1 MTEKTKGGFT
11 LPGESGYEQLTLAMA
26 EKWGADVIRDS
37 DGTVLSD
44 EIVHAGY
51 GIYSTICVIRDH
63 NEWAAKNPDKLQ
75 QTFLCTPPVAAV
87 PGKPEVETVASTGM
101 SSNISGSSGWEADKK
116 AIGQPD
122 EVRIGLMDAFFE
134 EQFRI
139 NDSEAALKYWEVY
152 DRTTN
157 QKVAR
162 EKWSYDP
169 AAGRVTIHD
178 VALFHKYTVSFLAY
192 RIWEEISMYNHTTN
206 HWDKEHLMQIDPRYP
221 ETQEYLL
228 GWMKNWCETHP
239 DTTVVRFTSMFYNF
253 VWIWGSSERNRN
265 LFTDWGSYD
274 FTVSALALDE
284 FEKKYGYAMT
294 AEDFINKGN
303 LHVTHMPG
311 DARKKDWMAFIND
324 FVISFGKQLI
334 DLVHAYGKKA
344 YVFYDDSWVGVE
356 PYNGRF
362 SEFGFDGLIKC
373 VFSGYEARL
382 CAGVDVPTHELR
394 LHPYLFPVGL
404 GGAPT
409 FAEGGN
415 PTLDAKKYW
424 ISVRRALLRA
434 KIDRIGLGGYLHLTE
449 PFPDFC
455 DYIEKVADEFRLIRS
470 FHDAGEPYTIKTRVA
485 VLHYWGALRSWTL
498 SGHFHE
504 TYMHDLI
511 HINEALSGLPVDV
524 CFLSFED
531 VKNGA
536 LADVDVVINAG
547 RAGSAWSG
555 GDAWKDDEL
564 VTILTKWVYEGGTF
578 LGVNEPSAVE
588 GYDTYFRMADV
599 LGVDEDTGAKV
610 CHGKWSF
617 AVCDGEEL
625 FAADDVC
632 ADDAEAAGR
641 SCAAAKII
649 PDGAG
654 IEAKENRY
662 LTDGTAKVLLAD
674 GDQPLVT
681 VHNFGQGKGI
691 YLSSFQ
697 VSQENTRMLYQLI
710 RYAGGEGL
718 NGFYMT
724 DNLYTECAYYP
735 ASGRLV
741 VINNSDAEQTTT
753 IPTEKGGRTVCI
765 APYDTTFIEL

>member
-1 MTEKTKGGFT
+1 MAEIRKGGFT
-11 LPGESGYEQLTLAMA
+11 LPGESGYEQLTLKMA

-51 GIYSTICVIRDH
+51 GIYSTICIIRDH
-63 NEWAAKNPDKLQ
+63 NEWAAKNQDKLQ
-75 QTFLCTPPVAAV
+75 QTFLCTPPAVAV
-87 PGKPEVETVASTGM
+87 PLEKIPESVSENAVAEADVASKAGIASETGAGLE
-101 SSNISGSSGWEADKK
+101 SADLQM
-116 AIGQPD
+116 APLT
-122 EVRIGLMDAFFE
+122 IGLLDAFFA

-139 NDSEAALKYWEVY
+139 NDSDAALKYWEVY
-152 DRTTN
+152 DRTAN
-157 QKVAR
+157 QKLGR
-162 EKWSYDP
+162 EQWMYDRTN
-169 AAGRVTIHD
+169 GSVTICG
-178 VALFHKYTVSFLAY
+178 AIPFHKYTVSFLAY

-206 HWDKEHLMQIDPRYP
+206 HWEKEHLMQIDPRYP

-253 VWIWGSSERNRN
+253 VWVWGSSERNRN

-274 FTVSALALDE
+274 FTVSSLALDE

-294 AEDFINKGN
+294 AEDFINKGK

-311 DARKKDWMAFIND
+311 DARKKDWMEFIND

-334 DLVHAYGKKA
+334 DMVHSYGKKA

-362 SEFGFDGLIKC
+362 REFDFDGLIKC

-415 PTLDAKKYW
+415 PTQDAKEYW
-424 ISVRRALLRA
+424 IRVRRALLRA
-434 KIDRIGLGGYLHLTE
+434 KIDRIGLGGYLHLIE
-449 PFPDFC
+449 PFPEFS

-470 FHDAGEPYTIKTRVA
+470 FHDAGKPYTIKTRVA

-524 CFLSFED
+524 RFLSFED

-564 VTILTKWVYEGGTF
+564 VSILTKWVFEGGTF
-578 LGVNEPSAVE
+578 LGVNEPSAVD
-588 GYDTYFRMADV
+588 GYDTYFRMAHV
-599 LGVDEDTGAKV
+599 LGVDEDTGARV
-610 CHGKWSF
+610 CHGRWTVEVTPEIGGKLIPN
-617 AVCDGEEL
+617 G
-625 FAADDVC
+625 AAI
-632 ADDAEAAGR
+632 ET
-641 SCAAAKII
+641 K
-649 PDGAG
+649 PD
-654 IEAKENRY
+654 RY

-674 GDQPLVT
+674 GNMPLAT
-681 VHNFGQGKGI
+681 VHGFGRGMGI
-691 YLSSFQ
+691 YLAPFQ
-697 VSQENTRMLYQLI
+697 VNTLNTRMLYQLI
-710 RYAGGEGL
+710 RYAGGEGSSGL
-718 NGFYMT
+718 YMT
-724 DNLYTECAYYP
+724 DNPWTECAWYP
-735 ASGRLV
+735 DSSRLV
-741 VINNSDAEQTTT
+741 VINNSDSVQTAS
-753 IPTEKGGRTVCI
+753 IPTEKGTETVTI
-765 APYDTTFIEL
+765 AAYDTLVLAQ